1 MGMPSFRLW
10 ILPSIVLGMLCL
22 GLIWN
27 RPSPSSAIVFPAI
40 LDEEALLKVVE
51 PTPNLHPSD
60 VVRRQ
65 ILALRRAGETPSE
78 LATCFALASTSNQM
92 VTGPLE
98 KFSKLVLAEPYHW
111 IANSSQ
117 FSLTS
122 PDTIDDQTVTII
134 ASFANDLGQHHS
146 YRFIVVRESEG
157 KFQRCWR
164 TDGVF
169 ALFPKQESLELEE
182 NLPKP

>member
-1 MGMPSFRLW
+1 MPSLRLW
-10 ILPSIVLGMLCL
+10 ILPAIVLGMLCL

-27 RPSPSSAIVFPAI
+27 RQPPSNVNDFPAI
-40 LDEEALLKVVE
+40 LDEDALLKIIE

-65 ILALRRAGETPSE
+65 ILALRRAGENPAE
-78 LATCFALASTSNQM
+78 LATCYALASTSNQM

-98 KFSKLVLAEPYHW
+98 NFSRLVLAEPYHW
-111 IANSSQ
+111 IANASQ
-117 FSLTS
+117 FSLAS
-122 PDTIDDQTVTII
+122 PDTIDDQTVTIV
-134 ASFANDLGQHHS
+134 ASFANESGQHHS

-164 TDGVF
+164 TDGVL